1 MPITFK
7 IDHAKRHV
15 EALAE
20 GGVTLK
26 DIEEFLDALV
36 VQGAIPYRKLFDGRR
51 SVAKYVDL
59 DAELMSLAARIS
71 AYSSHLERRG
81 PLAIVAGDLQSQEL
95 AARFLNLG
103 KPAGRPGRAFLD
115 DGKARRWLEEQ
126 PET

>member
-1 MPITFK
+1 MPITFR

-81 PLAIVAGDLQSQEL
+81 PLAIVAGDPQSQEL

-103 KPAGRPGRAFLD
+103 KPSGRPGRAFLD
-115 DGKARRWLEEQ
+115 DREARRWLEEQ
-126 PET
+126 PKT

>member
-1 MPITFK
+1 MPITFR

-36 VQGAIPYRKLFDGRR
+36 AQGAIPYRKLFDGRR

-81 PLAIVAGDLQSQEL
+81 PLAIVACDPQSQEL
-95 AARFLNLG
+95 AARFFNLG
-103 KPAGRPGRAFLD
+103 KPSGRPGRAFLD
-115 DGKARRWLEEQ
+115 DREARHWLEEQ
-126 PET
+126 PKT